1 MNNNLTSVKGFEY
14 MMKLD
19 QIFSN
24 FNLFQKDQLKQDLS
38 RKSYQTKI
46 QTTIAICSAAA
57 VGDIN
62 EIFRLFNQNSD
73 MNQGDYDARTPLHLA
88 SANGHFHIVKFLVE
102 IGVNVNPVDRW
113 GATPLNDAKD

>member
-1 MNNNLTSVKGFEY
+1 VQWGAPIKKGASGCIFNILPGIGSIVTFAPKMNNHLTSVKGFEY
-14 MMKLD
+14 LMKLD

-73 MNQGDYDARTPLHLA
+73 MN
-88 SANGHFHIVKFLVE
+88 
-102 IGVNVNPVDRW
+102 
-113 GATPLNDAKD
+113 